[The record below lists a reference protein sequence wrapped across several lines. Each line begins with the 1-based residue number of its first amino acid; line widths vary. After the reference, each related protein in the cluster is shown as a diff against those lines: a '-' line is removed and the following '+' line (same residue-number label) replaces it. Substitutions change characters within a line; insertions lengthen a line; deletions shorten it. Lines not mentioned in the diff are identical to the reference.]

1 MAHTHFEV
9 QLLVARGHEGLR
21 SLDGERV
28 LLDLVG
34 PVVQS
39 VLQRE
44 RCPHDAVG
52 GHRRRRVKAAQ
63 TNLWQGFWRSTP
75 NYKTPLQVFFCIE
88 FMMEL

>member
-1 MAHTHFEV
+1 MAYDLVSYYPIYPHTHFEM
-9 QLLVARGHEGLR
+9 QLLVARGHEGFR

-44 RCPHDAVG
+44 RGPHDAVG

-63 TNLWQGFWRSTP
+63 TH
-75 NYKTPLQVFFCIE
+75 LQ
-88 FMMEL
+88 